1 MANIDT
7 IEQQVQA
14 EFEPKLADAK
24 QKDNW
29 ELYTQLYFQMHA
41 QFFASRQQADMQATD
56 DDAERKRLRKITDMR
71 VVSEFEQIAPTT
83 EDKWLNYYAKQRLG
97 DDVTGSRLS
106 SILRVAHADFDSVSE
121 NTPTYALKTWQGL
134 IDARTGQPLQTEQT
148 INSRYFIPHYDPE
161 ATAPT
166 FKRVLDDLNT
176 DENPTL
182 GEDLLKMYAYATFGG
197 NHLKAMFILYGDG
210 NDGKSLIQNAVKR
223 ALGNY
228 VSIIDA
234 DRIQFRPRQQN
245 DNKFMTWLT
254 SGIGRKFYMVS
265 EFPEKGMLNNAIVK
279 LVHSGGGGTIDLEQ
293 KFANATVQVDLNSPI
308 VMDTNFLPDVTH
320 VEPALLRRLVV
331 IKFHKQY
338 LGDDIDYTLDA
349 KLAKE
354 QAGILNML
362 IDAYDPDWRIPDKY
376 LDQVANAREEQLQ
389 EHTDTISTIID
400 DYIKLRPDETNTDRY
415 VVKNVHN
422 AVGLQQAL
430 KNNHLRKSDIREY
443 FLSHGVREVK
453 DGGTRV
459 YIGLRPL
466 TPEEKSQETSLKLL
480 SNDEIKTKVDKEK
493 ALPF

>member
-1 MANIDT
+1 MTNIDT

-14 EFEPKLADAK
+14 EFEPKLAEAK
-24 QKDNW
+24 RKDNW

-56 DDAERKRLRKITDMR
+56 NDAERKRLRKVTDMR

-134 IDARTGQPLQTEQT
+134 IDARNGQPLQTDQT
-148 INSRYFIPHYDPE
+148 INSRYFIPHYDKD

-176 DENPTL
+176 DANPTL
-182 GEDLLKMYAYATFGG
+182 GDDLLKMYAYATFGG

-338 LGDDIDYTLDA
+338 LGDDIDYTLDE

-354 QAGILNML
+354 RAGILNML

-376 LDQVANAREEQLQ
+376 LDQVTSAREEQLQ
-389 EHTDTISTIID
+389 DRVDTIESIIERTLSLKID
-400 DYIKLRPDETNTDRY
+400 VTNTNRY
-415 VVKNVHN
+415 LVKNVHN
-422 AVGLQQAL
+422 EPGLTTAL
-430 KNNHLRKSDIREY
+430 KSNGLKKKDLKSYLLE
-443 FLSHGVREVK
+443 HGVREIV
-453 DGGTRV
+453 GQEGRV
-459 YIGLRPL
+459 YVGLRPM
-466 TPEEKSQETSLKLL
+466 TSQERIQS
-480 SNDEIKTKVDKEK
+480 DDIK
-493 ALPF
+493 ALTDSELTNEVVRRKDLPF